1 MRQAVRGYGNSASG
15 SMTSIRPPKSS
26 PITPKRAWEH
36 DSRLLLERV
45 DEQQCC
51 QTCEHCPSVAAGEPN
66 RGLPL
71 RPAGDPGQNFAEAE
85 TGLARWLSLRGNGAS
100 PLALGSAAVEC
111 RRLARTATPGAS
123 RSSALWP
130 KLHRS
135 ALAPAT
141 MWQRWHRPR

>member
-85 TGLARWLSLRGNGAS
+85 TGLARWLSLRENRSVAFGTRLRGS
-100 PLALGSAAVEC
+100 RMSAA
-111 RRLARTATPGAS
+111 GAN
-123 RSSALWP
+123 RYAGCV
-130 KLHRS
+130 
-135 ALAPAT
+135 
-141 MWQRWHRPR
+141 